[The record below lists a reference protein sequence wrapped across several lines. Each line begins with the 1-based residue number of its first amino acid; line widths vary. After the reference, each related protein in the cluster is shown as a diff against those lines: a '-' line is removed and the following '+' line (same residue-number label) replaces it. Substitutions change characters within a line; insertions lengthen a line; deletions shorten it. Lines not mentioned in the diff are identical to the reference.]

1 MYKIISLEKGLENVQ
16 GFFCGATN
24 VGMRTNPVN
33 SDPSDRDGDVAFIRS
48 TMPCDISALFTSN
61 TFQAAPIKHFQKYPQ
76 NFQTDFVL
84 INAKNANAMTG
95 EKGIED
101 IDTIMTTL
109 SAKID
114 VLNPVMSSTG
124 VIGYR
129 LPIGKITSAFDTL
142 DFNTCNSH
150 KAARAIMTT
159 DSFKKELAYA
169 VELENGEKFNI
180 AAICKG
186 AGMINPAMA
195 TMLCFVVTD
204 ANIPKSDM
212 DELLIQSTEASFNR
226 ISVDGDTSTND
237 TVMLLA
243 NKESGVYHKE
253 AFKKAL
259 DKILFELAMM
269 ILKDGEGASKLVAFE
284 VKGAQNEAE
293 AKKAST
299 ALSNSLLV
307 KTALFGEDP
316 NWGRIAST
324 IGASGIDCDENK
336 LTIHYDDL
344 LIYSDACRELD
355 KERENKAYKVMKQE
369 SFKVTCDIGVGD
381 ASYTSYGCDLS
392 YEYVKINAEYRT

>member
-1 MYKIISLEKGLENVQ
+1 MFNIVSLENGLENVQ

-24 VGMRTNPVN
+24 VGMRTNPAN
-33 SDPSDRDGDVAFIRS
+33 SGVSELDGDVAFIRS
-48 TMPCDISALFTSN
+48 EVPCDISAVFTSN
-61 TFQAAPIKHFQKYPQ
+61 TFQAAPIKHFQKYPKG
-76 NFQTDFVL
+76 FQTDFVL

-101 IDTIMTTL
+101 IDTLMSTL
-109 SAKID
+109 HNTLK

-129 LPIGKITSAFDTL
+129 LPLDKISTAFDTL
-142 DFNTCNSH
+142 DFSSSNSH
-150 KAARAIMTT
+150 HAARAIMTT
-159 DSFKKELAYA
+159 DSFKKELACK
-169 VELENGEKFNI
+169 VELDNGDSFNI

-195 TMLCFVVTD
+195 TMLCFITTD
-204 ANIPKSDM
+204 ADIPKCDM
-212 DELLIQSTEASFNR
+212 DELLLDATEHSFNR

-243 NKESGVYHKE
+243 NKKSASYDKN
-253 AFKKAL
+253 AFSKAL
-259 DKILFELAMM
+259 KQIMFELAML
-269 ILKDGEGASKLVAFE
+269 ILKDGEGANKLVAFE
-284 VKGAQNEAE
+284 VKGARNEEE
-293 AKKAST
+293 AKKASM

-324 IGASGIDCDENK
+324 IGASGIACDESK
-336 LTIHYDDL
+336 LVIHYDDL
-344 LIYSDACRELD
+344 LIYSNEFRELD
-355 KERENKAYKVMKQE
+355 KVREDKAYKIMKQAH
-369 SFKVTCDIGVGD
+369 FKVTCDIGLGN
-381 ASYTSYGCDLS
+381 AAYTSYGCDLS

>member
-1 MYKIISLEKGLENVQ
+1 MFKLIPLENGLENVQ
-16 GFFCGATN
+16 GFFCGAAN
-24 VGMRTNPVN
+24 VGMRTKPVN
-33 SDPSDRDGDVAFIRS
+33 PDTGDVDGDVSFIRS
-48 TMPCDISALFTSN
+48 NKPCDISAVFTSN
-61 TFQAAPIKHFQKYPQ
+61 KFQAAPIKHFLKYPKD
-76 NFQTDFVL
+76 FQTNFVL

-101 IDTIMTTL
+101 IETIMSSL
-109 SAKID
+109 SAKLN

-129 LPIGKITSAFDTL
+129 LPIAKIASAFDIL
-142 DFNTCNSH
+142 DFNTANSH
-150 KAARAIMTT
+150 QTARAIMTT
-159 DSFKKELAYA
+159 DAFKKELAYS
-169 VELENGEKFNI
+169 VELADGSTFNI

-195 TMLCFVVTD
+195 TMLCFIITD
-204 ANIPKSDM
+204 ADIPKTDM
-212 DELLIQSTEASFNR
+212 DALLTASTEGSFNR

-243 NKESGVYHKE
+243 NKQSGNYNKE
-253 AFKKAL
+253 AFAEAL
-259 DKILFELAMM
+259 NKIMFELAML
-269 ILKDGEGASKLVAFE
+269 ILKDGEGANKLVAFK
-284 VKGAQNEAE
+284 VKGAINEEE
-293 AKKAST
+293 AKRASM

-324 IGASGIDCDENK
+324 IGASGITCDDST
-336 LTIHYDDL
+336 LSIHYDDL
-344 LIYSDACRELD
+344 LIYSNEFRELD
-355 KERENKAYKVMKQE
+355 KLREEKAYKVMKQE
-369 SFKVTCDIGVGD
+369 SFQITCDIGLGN

>member
-1 MYKIISLEKGLENVQ
+1 MSNYTITPLEGGLANVE
-16 GFFCGATN
+16 GFYCDAVN
-24 VGMRTNPVN
+24 VGMRPDA
-33 SDPSDRDGDVAFIRS
+33 SQGDVAFIRS
-48 TMPCDISALFTSN
+48 EEPCDISAVFTSN
-61 TFQAAPIKHFQKYPQ
+61 RFQAAPIKHFQRYGED
-76 NFQTDFVL
+76 FQTNFVL

-101 IDTIMTTL
+101 IDTIMSTL
-109 SAKID
+109 SGKVD
-114 VLNPVMSSTG
+114 VVNPVMSSTG

-129 LPIGKITSAFDTL
+129 LPVDKIVSAFDTL
-142 DFNTCNSH
+142 DFSAKNSD
-150 KAARAIMTT
+150 KAAQAIMTT
-159 DSFKKELAYA
+159 DSFKKEMALR
-169 VELENGEKFNI
+169 VELEDGSHFNI

-195 TMLCFVVTD
+195 TMLCFIITD

-212 DELLIQSTEASFNR
+212 DALLHEGAEHSFNR

-243 NKESGVYHKE
+243 NRVRTAYDKE
-253 AFKKAL
+253 AFSAAL
-259 DKILFELAMM
+259 NQMMFELAMM
-269 ILKDGEGASKLVAFE
+269 ILRDGEGANKVVAFE
-284 VKGAQNEAE
+284 VKGAKSDEEARI
-293 AKKAST
+293 AAT

-324 IGASGIDCDENK
+324 IGASGITCDDTT

-344 LIYSDACRELD
+344 LIYSDSFRELD
-355 KERENKAYKVMKQE
+355 KAREDQAYAIMKQE
-369 SFKVTCDIGVGD
+369 RFTVTCDLGLGEG
-381 ASYTSYGCDLS
+381 SYTAYGCDLS

>member
-1 MYKIISLEKGLENVQ
+1 MYTIIPLEKGLENVK
-16 GFFCGATN
+16 GFYCGATN
-24 VGMRTNPVN
+24 VGLRTN
-33 SDPSDRDGDVAFIRS
+33 SEDGDVAFIRS
-48 TMPCDISALFTSN
+48 EVPCDISAVFTQN
-61 TFQAAPIKHFQKYPQ
+61 KFQAAPIKHFQKYPK

-95 EKGIED
+95 EKGVED
-101 IDTIMTTL
+101 IDTLMSKL

-114 VLNPVMSSTG
+114 VLNPVMASTG

-129 LPIGKITSAFDTL
+129 LPLDKIASAFDTL
-142 DFNTCNSH
+142 EFSGKDSN

-159 DSFKKELAYA
+159 DSFKKELAYR
-169 VELENGEKFNI
+169 VELENGESFHI

-195 TMLCFVVTD
+195 TMLCFITTD
-204 ANIPKSDM
+204 AAIPKSDM
-212 DELLIQSTEASFNR
+212 DALLMESTEHSFNR

-243 NKESGVYHKE
+243 NKTSGNYHKE
-253 AFKKAL
+253 AFKEAL
-259 DKILFELAMM
+259 EKIMFELAMM
-269 ILKDGEGASKLVAFE
+269 ILKDGEGANKLVAFE
-284 VKGAQNEAE
+284 VKGAKTDEEART
-293 AKKAST
+293 ASV

-324 IGASGIDCDENK
+324 IGASGIACDDET
-336 LTIHYDDL
+336 LVIHYDEL
-344 LIYSDACRELD
+344 LIYDAAHRELD
-355 KERENKAYKVMKQE
+355 KEREKRAYEIMKQE
-369 SFKVTCDIGVGD
+369 SFKVTCDIGLGD
-381 ASYTSYGCDLS
+381 GSYTSYGCDLS

>member
-1 MYKIISLEKGLENVQ
+1 MFKLFPLENGLENVKD
-16 GFFCGATN
+16 FFCGATN
-24 VGMRTNPVN
+24 VGMRTNPAN
-33 SDPSDRDGDVAFIRS
+33 SGVSDIDGDVAFIRS
-48 TMPCDISALFTSN
+48 QTPCDISAVFTSN
-61 TFQAAPIKHFQKYPQ
+61 TFQAAPIKHFQKYPKD
-76 NFQTDFVL
+76 FQTDFVL

-101 IDTIMTTL
+101 IDTIISTL
-109 SAKID
+109 GTKID

-129 LPIGKITSAFDTL
+129 LPIDKITSAFDTL
-142 DFNTCNSH
+142 DFYASHSH

-159 DSFKKELAYA
+159 DSFKKELAYT
-169 VELENGEKFNI
+169 VELENGESFNI

-195 TMLCFVVTD
+195 TMLCFVITD

-212 DELLIQSTEASFNR
+212 DELLIQSTESSFNR

-253 AFKKAL
+253 AFKEAL
-259 DKILFELAMM
+259 DKIMFELAMM
-269 ILKDGEGASKLVAFE
+269 ILKDGEGANKLVAFE
-284 VKGAQNEAE
+284 VKGAKSEEEAR
-293 AKKAST
+293 KASM

-324 IGASGIDCDENK
+324 IGASGIACDESK
-336 LTIHYDDL
+336 LIIHYDDL
-344 LIYSDACRELD
+344 LIYSDEFRELD
-355 KERENKAYKVMKQE
+355 KEREDKAYKIMKQE
-369 SFKVTCDIGVGD
+369 SFKVTCNIGLGD